1 VFVFDLVTTI
11 LKKIKE
17 RRLRDFYRE
26 EIKKTKTEEISK
38 SLNLSMNKITDIA
51 RFETNK
57 QSNETIRKNLDFLSQ
72 PTKAETPT
80 ERQKFMNIRT
90 ELFNRTI
97 KEDRMAKQIL
107 SSISSS
113 HIEQTTRREELLRTV
128 PQTSSLTQV
137 VSYKANV
144 SQDKIS
150 SVNNSFFSSVAAN
163 SSLVNTVS
171 KNTNVSSP
179 QIQSVISSLN
189 QNVQNVAQATKSIN
203 TVSAYS
209 PSISS
214 SQSVN
219 SSFVSSVASNSNM
232 VNTIAKNTSASSS
245 QVQTVLASYKNSI
258 SASAPSTTS
267 SSSFKTQTIN
277 QIYQATGISR
287 EKVESVIKEVD
298 RVANTPILNQQ
309 VATPAEIITNV
320 CKETGIEKTKV
331 ITVIKEVAKVA
342 VADKDTIKKI
352 AEKENL
358 KEEQVKKIISTQTP
372 LVTEPEKHIEQTLS
386 IPPSV
391 SIEDYEEVKKMWTS
405 QYEKGEVP
413 AGITAVAQNIAD
425 PDIAVAD
432 DGADICS
439 LLVPQYIAALPTD
452 PTIGDEEA
460 VSVPKRQDK

>member
-1 VFVFDLVTTI
+1 
-11 LKKIKE
+11 
-17 RRLRDFYRE
+17 
-26 EIKKTKTEEISK
+26 
-38 SLNLSMNKITDIA
+38 
-51 RFETNK
+51 
-57 QSNETIRKNLDFLSQ
+57 
-72 PTKAETPT
+72 
-80 ERQKFMNIRT
+80 
-90 ELFNRTI
+90 
-97 KEDRMAKQIL
+97 
-107 SSISSS
+107 
-113 HIEQTTRREELLRTV
+113 
-128 PQTSSLTQV
+128 
-137 VSYKANV
+137 
-144 SQDKIS
+144 
-150 SVNNSFFSSVAAN
+150 
-163 SSLVNTVS
+163 
-171 KNTNVSSP
+171 
-179 QIQSVISSLN
+179 
-189 QNVQNVAQATKSIN
+189 
-203 TVSAYS
+203 
-209 PSISS
+209 
-214 SQSVN
+214 
-219 SSFVSSVASNSNM
+219 M

-413 AGITAVAQNIAD
+413 VSENLSSREEWVDQDIVFITNTLNKLMSPDEKLKAQGVDDLGYILPIFLINNLKGEELAVYLKAKLEAAKHVKEMKEMERQITEKLKEKSKDDEELVELKKAKPKEEEKHFEAAQEMKIEDNK
-425 PDIAVAD
+425 PKEDIAPSD
-432 DGADICS
+432 TSSKPESDHS
-439 LLVPQYIAALPTD
+439 SQ
-452 PTIGDEEA
+452 
-460 VSVPKRQDK
+460 